1 MKSQRLDMIEEY
13 VLEHKNASLD
23 TLCEKFN
30 VSKNTIRRD
39 VDILL
44 KRGSIMKVYGGVAAL
59 ETPQTLPLL
68 SYEERGGRFPE
79 EKKEICRRA
88 AELVAEDDTIYIDT
102 GTTCLNLVDFIADK
116 HCTILTNSLLIF
128 NKAASYPNLDI
139 ISVPGK
145 LNRKTL
151 SFTGPDINDYLQTYN
166 ISMAFMACTGVT
178 MKSGLTNASAEEYIT
193 KKAIAENAN
202 SMILLADHSK
212 FGRISLMT
220 YSPMEKLDAMMTRYY
235 ENHLMTFEEIEDF
248 NRNREKLV
256 ALTKNINRIIGV
268 YYEQL
273 DFIIE
278 TYITRWIGYG
288 FDDNTLTLIATY
300 CFKRGVRTLEGMN
313 DVVEKFYKQGLI
325 SAESIDQF
333 IGKSVENDNF
343 IKAFFDEAGITRN
356 VTSRDRDS
364 YKVWTSSWGMTND
377 LIMLAAQKAKGNV
390 SPVSYMNTL
399 LSAWFKAEEAKAYK
413 FEKSTATETKVTK
426 TYTSDQL
433 NAMFD
438 NLDYEDL

>member
-68 SYEERGGRFPE
+68 SYEERGGRFPD

-193 KKAIAENAN
+193 KKSHCRECQQHDPSCRPFQIRPDL
-202 SMILLADHSK
+202 SYDLFFHGK
-212 FGRISLMT
+212 TGR
-220 YSPMEKLDAMMTRYY
+220 
-235 ENHLMTFEEIEDF
+235 H
-248 NRNREKLV
+248 RNRP
-256 ALTKNINRIIGV
+256 
-268 YYEQL
+268 
-273 DFIIE
+273 
-278 TYITRWIGYG
+278 
-288 FDDNTLTLIATY
+288 AT
-300 CFKRGVRTLEGMN
+300 
-313 DVVEKFYKQGLI
+313 
-325 SAESIDQF
+325 S
-333 IGKSVENDNF
+333 
-343 IKAFFDEAGITRN
+343 
-356 VTSRDRDS
+356 
-364 YKVWTSSWGMTND
+364 
-377 LIMLAAQKAKGNV
+377 
-390 SPVSYMNTL
+390 
-399 LSAWFKAEEAKAYK
+399 
-413 FEKSTATETKVTK
+413 
-426 TYTSDQL
+426 
-433 NAMFD
+433 
-438 NLDYEDL
+438 

>member
-23 TLCEKFN
+23 TLCETFN

-68 SYEERGGRFPE
+68 SYEERGGRFPD

-102 GTTCLNLVDFIADK
+102 GTTCLNLVDYIADK

-139 ISVPGK
+139 ISVPGR

-151 SFTGPDINDYLQTYN
+151 SFTGPDINDYLKTYN
-166 ISMAFMACTGVT
+166 
-178 MKSGLTNASAEEYIT
+178 IT

-202 SMILLADHSK
+202 SLILLADHSK

-220 YSPMEKLDAMMTRYY
+220 YSPMEKLDGIVTDQTLPEEYDSFCQDHGIRVMT
-235 ENHLMTFEEIEDF
+235 
-248 NRNREKLV
+248 
-256 ALTKNINRIIGV
+256 
-268 YYEQL
+268 
-273 DFIIE
+273 
-278 TYITRWIGYG
+278 
-288 FDDNTLTLIATY
+288 
-300 CFKRGVRTLEGMN
+300 
-313 DVVEKFYKQGLI
+313 
-325 SAESIDQF
+325 ID
-333 IGKSVENDNF
+333 
-343 IKAFFDEAGITRN
+343 
-356 VTSRDRDS
+356 
-364 YKVWTSSWGMTND
+364 
-377 LIMLAAQKAKGNV
+377 
-390 SPVSYMNTL
+390 
-399 LSAWFKAEEAKAYK
+399 
-413 FEKSTATETKVTK
+413 
-426 TYTSDQL
+426 
-433 NAMFD
+433 
-438 NLDYEDL
+438 

>member
-68 SYEERGGRFPE
+68 SYEERGGRFPD

-220 YSPMEKLDAMMTRYY
+220 YSSIEKMFATSRRIRQLLPGARHPCYDDRLNRILALKNGASAGNPADAPFLNM
-235 ENHLMTFEEIEDF
+235 LISLEDF
-248 NRNREKLV
+248 
-256 ALTKNINRIIGV
+256 I
-268 YYEQL
+268 
-273 DFIIE
+273 
-278 TYITRWIGYG
+278 
-288 FDDNTLTLIATY
+288 
-300 CFKRGVRTLEGMN
+300 
-313 DVVEKFYKQGLI
+313 
-325 SAESIDQF
+325 
-333 IGKSVENDNF
+333 
-343 IKAFFDEAGITRN
+343 
-356 VTSRDRDS
+356 
-364 YKVWTSSWGMTND
+364 
-377 LIMLAAQKAKGNV
+377 
-390 SPVSYMNTL
+390 
-399 LSAWFKAEEAKAYK
+399 
-413 FEKSTATETKVTK
+413 
-426 TYTSDQL
+426 
-433 NAMFD
+433 
-438 NLDYEDL
+438 

>member
-68 SYEERGGRFPE
+68 SYEERGGRFPD
-79 EKKEICRRA
+79 EKKE
-88 AELVAEDDTIYIDT
+88 
-102 GTTCLNLVDFIADK
+102 
-116 HCTILTNSLLIF
+116 IF

-220 YSPMEKLDAMMTRYY
+220 YSSMEKLDAIVTDQPLPEEYDSFCQEHGIRVMT
-235 ENHLMTFEEIEDF
+235 
-248 NRNREKLV
+248 
-256 ALTKNINRIIGV
+256 
-268 YYEQL
+268 
-273 DFIIE
+273 
-278 TYITRWIGYG
+278 
-288 FDDNTLTLIATY
+288 
-300 CFKRGVRTLEGMN
+300 
-313 DVVEKFYKQGLI
+313 
-325 SAESIDQF
+325 ID
-333 IGKSVENDNF
+333 
-343 IKAFFDEAGITRN
+343 
-356 VTSRDRDS
+356 
-364 YKVWTSSWGMTND
+364 
-377 LIMLAAQKAKGNV
+377 
-390 SPVSYMNTL
+390 
-399 LSAWFKAEEAKAYK
+399 
-413 FEKSTATETKVTK
+413 
-426 TYTSDQL
+426 
-433 NAMFD
+433 
-438 NLDYEDL
+438 

>member
-68 SYEERGGRFPE
+68 SYEERGGRFPD

-178 MKSGLTNASAEEYIT
+178 MKSGLTNA
-193 KKAIAENAN
+193 N

-220 YSPMEKLDAMMTRYY
+220 YSSMEKLDAIVTDQPLPEEYDSFCQEHGIRVMT
-235 ENHLMTFEEIEDF
+235 
-248 NRNREKLV
+248 
-256 ALTKNINRIIGV
+256 
-268 YYEQL
+268 
-273 DFIIE
+273 
-278 TYITRWIGYG
+278 
-288 FDDNTLTLIATY
+288 
-300 CFKRGVRTLEGMN
+300 
-313 DVVEKFYKQGLI
+313 
-325 SAESIDQF
+325 ID
-333 IGKSVENDNF
+333 
-343 IKAFFDEAGITRN
+343 
-356 VTSRDRDS
+356 
-364 YKVWTSSWGMTND
+364 
-377 LIMLAAQKAKGNV
+377 
-390 SPVSYMNTL
+390 
-399 LSAWFKAEEAKAYK
+399 
-413 FEKSTATETKVTK
+413 
-426 TYTSDQL
+426 
-433 NAMFD
+433 
-438 NLDYEDL
+438 

>member
-139 ISVPGK
+139 ISVPGR

-202 SMILLADHSK
+202 SMIRRRHPKGTDFSK
-212 FGRISLMT
+212 VSAAEIAATEEWINNYPRKIFGYKSSEVMFRECL
-220 YSPMEKLDAMMTRYY
+220 R
-235 ENHLMTFEEIEDF
+235 EI
-248 NRNREKLV
+248 
-256 ALTKNINRIIGV
+256 G
-268 YYEQL
+268 
-273 DFIIE
+273 
-278 TYITRWIGYG
+278 
-288 FDDNTLTLIATY
+288 LIA
-300 CFKRGVRTLEGMN
+300 
-313 DVVEKFYKQGLI
+313 
-325 SAESIDQF
+325 
-333 IGKSVENDNF
+333 
-343 IKAFFDEAGITRN
+343 
-356 VTSRDRDS
+356 
-364 YKVWTSSWGMTND
+364 
-377 LIMLAAQKAKGNV
+377 
-390 SPVSYMNTL
+390 
-399 LSAWFKAEEAKAYK
+399 
-413 FEKSTATETKVTK
+413 
-426 TYTSDQL
+426 
-433 NAMFD
+433 
-438 NLDYEDL
+438 

>member
-68 SYEERGGRFPE
+68 SYEERGGRFPD

-128 NKAASYPNLDI
+128 NKAASYPNL
-139 ISVPGK
+139 
-145 LNRKTL
+145 
-151 SFTGPDINDYLQTYN
+151 DINDYLQTYN

-220 YSPMEKLDAMMTRYY
+220 YSSMEKLDAIVTDQPLPEEYDSFCQEHGIRVMT
-235 ENHLMTFEEIEDF
+235 
-248 NRNREKLV
+248 
-256 ALTKNINRIIGV
+256 
-268 YYEQL
+268 
-273 DFIIE
+273 
-278 TYITRWIGYG
+278 
-288 FDDNTLTLIATY
+288 
-300 CFKRGVRTLEGMN
+300 
-313 DVVEKFYKQGLI
+313 
-325 SAESIDQF
+325 ID
-333 IGKSVENDNF
+333 
-343 IKAFFDEAGITRN
+343 
-356 VTSRDRDS
+356 
-364 YKVWTSSWGMTND
+364 
-377 LIMLAAQKAKGNV
+377 
-390 SPVSYMNTL
+390 
-399 LSAWFKAEEAKAYK
+399 
-413 FEKSTATETKVTK
+413 
-426 TYTSDQL
+426 
-433 NAMFD
+433 
-438 NLDYEDL
+438 

>member
-68 SYEERGGRFPE
+68 SYEERGGRFPD

-220 YSPMEKLDAMMTRYY
+220 YSSMEKLDAIVTDQP
-235 ENHLMTFEEIEDF
+235 LPEEYDSFCQEHGITLQAYSPIE
-248 NRNREKLV
+248 
-256 ALTKNINRIIGV
+256 
-268 YYEQL
+268 
-273 DFIIE
+273 
-278 TYITRWIGYG
+278 
-288 FDDNTLTLIATY
+288 
-300 CFKRGVRTLEGMN
+300 
-313 DVVEKFYKQGLI
+313 QGLL
-325 SAESIDQF
+325 A
-333 IGKSVENDNF
+333 GKAGDDYVAFQRKCPRRKDMVE
-343 IKAFFDEAGITRN
+343 A
-356 VTSRDRDS
+356 
-364 YKVWTSSWGMTND
+364 
-377 LIMLAAQKAKGNV
+377 
-390 SPVSYMNTL
+390 
-399 LSAWFKAEEAKAYK
+399 
-413 FEKSTATETKVTK
+413 
-426 TYTSDQL
+426 
-433 NAMFD
+433 
-438 NLDYEDL
+438 